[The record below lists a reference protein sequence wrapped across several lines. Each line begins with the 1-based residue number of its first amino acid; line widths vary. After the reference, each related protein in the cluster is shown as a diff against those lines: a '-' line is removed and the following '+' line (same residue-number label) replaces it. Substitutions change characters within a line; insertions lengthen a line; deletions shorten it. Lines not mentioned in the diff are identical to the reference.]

1 MTVKVHIYV
10 YVLGQGREELMKD
23 SVADSG
29 EGPPR
34 GGGGGGGGGG
44 GSGEGPPLPPPPPL
58 PLSYLKVWIRHW
70 N

>member
-29 EGPPR
+29 V
-34 GGGGGGGGGG
+34 
-44 GSGEGPPLPPPPPL
+44 GPPLPPPPP

>member
-29 EGPPR
+29 EGPP
-34 GGGGGGGGGG
+34 
-44 GSGEGPPLPPPPPL
+44 LPP

>member
-29 EGPPR
+29 EGPP
-34 GGGGGGGGGG
+34 
-44 GSGEGPPLPPPPPL
+44 LPPPPPL
-58 PLSYLKVWIRHW
+58 YHI
-70 N
+70 

>member
-34 GGGGGGGGGG
+34 GGGGGAV
-44 GSGEGPPLPPPPPL
+44 SGVGPPLPPPPP
-58 PLSYLKVWIRHW
+58 PLYHI
-70 N
+70 

>member
-29 EGPPR
+29 EGP
-34 GGGGGGGGGG
+34 GGGGGGV
-44 GSGEGPPLPPPPPL
+44 SGAGPPPPPPPPPIISEGL
-58 PLSYLKVWIRHW
+58 DPPLEL
-70 N
+70 NQN